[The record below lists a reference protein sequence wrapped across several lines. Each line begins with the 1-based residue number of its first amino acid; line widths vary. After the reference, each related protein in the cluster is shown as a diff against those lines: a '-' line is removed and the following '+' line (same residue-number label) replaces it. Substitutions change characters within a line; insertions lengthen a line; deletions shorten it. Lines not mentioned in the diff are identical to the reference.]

1 MYEELARVMD
11 HNSEVIDR
19 HLRNVSNVLRHN
31 KEVLKNHKL
40 HIEALDGT
48 VKRLVKANRNLTT
61 LAIIGIIFAFV
72 AEARLKEQNDKIDSL
87 TEEVEEL
94 KHMKGE

>member
-11 HNSEVIDR
+11 YNSEVIDR
-19 HLRNVSNVLRHN
+19 HLHRITNT
-31 KEVLKNHKL
+31 LKNHKL

-48 VKRLVKANRNLTT
+48 VKRLVKANRKLTA
-61 LAIIGIIFAFV
+61 LAIISVIFAFV

>member
-11 HNSEVIDR
+11 YNSEVIDR
-19 HLRNVSNVLRHN
+19 HLHRITNT
-31 KEVLKNHKL
+31 LKNHKL
-40 HIEALDGT
+40 HIEALDDT
-48 VKRLVKANRNLTT
+48 VKRLVKANRKLTT
-61 LAIIGIIFAFV
+61 LAIISVIFAFV